1 MFLKR
6 KFEGRIANIM
16 LTARSFSISLGPT
29 PFDILHN
36 GSEATLEMLPDHCT
50 NTLEK
55 DGRVH

>member
-1 MFLKR
+1 
-6 KFEGRIANIM
+6 M

-29 PFDILHN
+29 PFDILHD